1 MKKRIEIE
9 VDAARFV
16 KRVGDQVRV
25 GERLGEWQ
33 DQTINAPICGRIEG
47 VIFDPG
53 NHSLL
58 VIIEGEVRESTR

>member
-1 MKKRIEIE
+1 VKKRLEIE
-9 VDAARFV
+9 VDAARFI

-33 DQTINAPICGRIEG
+33 DQTVRAPISGRIES

-53 NHSLL
+53 NHSL
-58 VIIEGEVRESTR
+58 VVTVEGEVG